1 MEFEPV
7 IGLEVHCQLKT
18 FSKMF
23 TKAPYH
29 YGEPPNTLTDP
40 VVMGLPGALPVMNW
54 GAIRQAIRVGR
65 IFGCTIASECKWDRK
80 NYFYPDLPKGYQL
93 SQFDQPLCLG
103 GFVEI
108 EMPGAARNIMGEHR
122 NVKLTRI
129 HLEEDV
135 GKLTHFGSES
145 LIDFNRAGTPL
156 IEIVSDPD
164 LFSADE
170 AFAYLTSL
178 RTHLIY
184 AGISDCD
191 MEKGQMRCDANVS
204 VRPKGST
211 KLGVKVEIK
220 NLNTISGVR
229 NGIEYEIR
237 RQIEAISRGE
247 EILQETRR
255 WNAEKCYTTSMRS
268 KEDAHDYRYFPDPDL
283 MPVRI
288 SVEQVKELDAT
299 LPEFPFD
306 KQRRF
311 FTQYNLPYTITSVIC
326 PDRPLSEFF
335 EEAVKLSGNA
345 VGVAN
350 FVANDLLRELANAGD
365 GHGAKCVSESG
376 LKPAHIADLVKLI
389 DSQVISKQ
397 MGQDIFVEMF
407 QAKKMPTQIVEEKG
421 LKQTDSGDLERI
433 CLEVIAANPKPVE
446 EVRAGKDKAINALKG
461 QVMKLS
467 QGRANPAQVDEML
480 KNLINREASVK

>member
-18 FSKMF
+18 NSKMF
-23 TKAPYH
+23 SKAPY
-29 YGEPPNTLTDP
+29 YFGAEPNTLTDA
-40 VVMGLPGALPVMNW
+40 VVMAFPGTLPVMNW
-54 GAIRQAIRVGR
+54 GAIRQSIRVGR
-65 IFGCTIASECKWDRK
+65 IFGCEIAAECKWDRK

-93 SQFDQPLCLG
+93 SQFDKPLCVG
-103 GFVEI
+103 GSVEI
-108 EMPGAARNIMGEHR
+108 EMPGSARNIMGEHR
-122 NVKLTRI
+122 HVKLTRI

-135 GKLTHFGSES
+135 GKLSHFGNES
-145 LIDFNRAGTPL
+145 LIDYNRAGTPL
-156 IEIVSDPD
+156 IEIVSEPD
-164 LFSADE
+164 LFSSDE
-170 AFAYLTSL
+170 AFAYLTAL
-178 RTHLIY
+178 RMSLIY

-229 NGIEYEIR
+229 NGIDYEIK
-237 RQIEAISRGE
+237 RQIEAIGRGE
-247 EILQETRR
+247 TIVQETRR
-255 WNAEKCYTTSMRS
+255 WNAEKAYTTSMRS

-288 SVEQVKELDAT
+288 SVETVKELEAT

-311 FTQYNLPYTITSVIC
+311 FKQYELPYTITSVIC
-326 PDRPLSEFF
+326 PDRLLSEFF
-335 EEAVKLSGNA
+335 EAAVKISGNA
-345 VGVAN
+345 IAVAN
-350 FVANDLLRELANAGD
+350 FIANDLLRELANAGGD
-365 GHGAKCVSESG
+365 NGALCVSESG
-376 LKPAHIADLVKLI
+376 LQPEHIAELVKLI
-389 DSQVISKQ
+389 DQKVISKQ
-397 MGQDIFVEMF
+397 MAQDIFVEMF
-407 QAKKMPTQIVEEKG
+407 QSKKMPSQIVSEKG
-421 LKQTDSGDLERI
+421 LKQTDEGDLEKI

-480 KNLINREASVK
+480 KNLINRVPSI